1 MVRFLKK
8 AKYSLPPIDELSS
21 EFEKRYLPFSYLYLF
36 KERLP
41 VLCLYHPTLRRAV
54 FSANDIAR
62 ALELPVARMGDLI
75 DYEDRYYLEDLKLY
89 DQKFAEEHNIDDN
102 TVFVIKETM
111 LMFICDS
118 RSKRVGGFRRWIYH
132 HVLRHVCEHDFYVI
146 KSVPSDAFIFS
157 K

>member
-62 ALELPVARMGDLI
+62 ALELPVGEWAISLTTKI
-75 DYEDRYYLEDLKLY
+75 
-89 DQKFAEEHNIDDN
+89 ATI
-102 TVFVIKETM
+102 
-111 LMFICDS
+111 
-118 RSKRVGGFRRWIYH
+118 SKI
-132 HVLRHVCEHDFYVI
+132 
-146 KSVPSDAFIFS
+146 
-157 K
+157 